1 MLFIFLI
8 DFPTQISHKSE
19 IMMDERKKIEK
30 KNEKEKRAKQKI
42 ETNKK
47 KKKTQNLMT
56 KEVVKE

>member
-8 DFPTQISHKSE
+8 DLPTQISHKSE
-19 IMMDERKKIEK
+19 IMMDESKKKKEK
-30 KNEKEKRAKQKI
+30 KNAKEKRAKQKI

-47 KKKTQNLMT
+47 KTEMT